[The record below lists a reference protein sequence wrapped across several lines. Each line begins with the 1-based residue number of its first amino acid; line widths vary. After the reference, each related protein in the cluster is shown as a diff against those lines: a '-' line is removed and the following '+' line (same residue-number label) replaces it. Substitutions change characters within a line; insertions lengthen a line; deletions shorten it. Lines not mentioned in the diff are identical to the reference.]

1 LKFVYGNKN
10 ELDPRVMPSTKKLK
24 KTGKKLLSSAKP
36 ELAILEV
43 NWACARTCW
52 AALGE
57 PTSSRLHGLELYSRR
72 EVFKKYFN

>member
-1 LKFVYGNKN
+1 MAKN
-10 ELDPRVMPSTKKLK
+10 C
-24 KTGKKLLSSAKP
+24 LSSAKP

-43 NWACARTCW
+43 NW

-72 EVFKKYFN
+72 EAFKKYFN

>member
-1 LKFVYGNKN
+1 MAIKMNLTL
-10 ELDPRVMPSTKKLK
+10 ESCLQQKKLK

-43 NWACARTCW
+43 NWACARTRW

-72 EVFKKYFN
+72 EALKNILIKKLL

>member
-10 ELDPRVMPSTKKLK
+10 ELDPRSCLQQTKLK

-43 NWACARTCW
+43 NWACTRTRW

-72 EVFKKYFN
+72 EAFKKYFN